1 MMNELNELMNSF
13 QKMKQQSIENLGKL
27 EKVDPVLFNEIA
39 KDLSVLENS
48 KDIQEI
54 QEIQRKYAT
63 NNSQ

>member
-1 MMNELNELMNSF
+1 MNELNELMNSF

-27 EKVDPVLFNEIA
+27 EKVNPVLFNQIA

>member
-13 QKMKQQSIENLGKL
+13 QKIKQQSIENLGKL
-27 EKVDPVLFNEIA
+27 EKVDPVLFNQIA

>member
-27 EKVDPVLFNEIA
+27 EKVNPVLFNQIA

>member
-1 MMNELNELMNSF
+1 MNELNELMNSF

-27 EKVDPVLFNEIA
+27 EKVNPVLFNQIA

-63 NNSQ
+63 NNNQ

>member
-27 EKVDPVLFNEIA
+27 EKVDPVLFNQIA

-63 NNSQ
+63 NNNQ

>member
-1 MMNELNELMNSF
+1 MNELNELMNSF

>member
-1 MMNELNELMNSF
+1 MNELNELMNSF

-27 EKVDPVLFNEIA
+27 EKVDPVLFNQIA

-63 NNSQ
+63 NNNQ